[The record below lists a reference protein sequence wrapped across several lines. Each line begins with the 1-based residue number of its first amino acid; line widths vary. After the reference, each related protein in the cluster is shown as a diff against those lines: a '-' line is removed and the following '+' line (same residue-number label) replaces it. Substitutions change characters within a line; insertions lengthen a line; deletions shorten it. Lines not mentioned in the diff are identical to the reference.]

1 LPDLIGG
8 SMVLP
13 GEEGNYGQNYRSGS
27 PVSITAAGHVGAAE
41 LHHGLSGGW
50 ISARGRGA
58 GPKSVHVIHEL
69 AHVAQYERLGG
80 FREFLKQYLEEC
92 INPGYPLGDLE
103 LEAKQAESLASTH
116 PDI

>member
-1 LPDLIGG
+1 
-8 SMVLP
+8 MVLP
-13 GEEGNYGQNYRSGS
+13 GEKGNYGQNYQSGN
-27 PVSITAAGHVGAAE
+27 PVSITAAGHAGAAE

-50 ISARGRGA
+50 A

-103 LEAKQAESLASTH
+103 LEAKQAESSHQLIQIFEYKIYA
-116 PDI
+116 PLKI